1 MTLADIQTLYDF
13 NYWAKA
19 RIMSVVETL
28 NQDQFT
34 KDLGSSHGG
43 IHGTLV
49 HIVGAE
55 HIWLSRWVGQPVF
68 RLLNPT
74 DYPTIPAVRQKWDEV
89 EQQMGEFVGGLTE
102 ENLSAIVMY
111 KTTEGK
117 QFSNPLWQ
125 MMQHV
130 INHSTYHRGQI
141 VTMLRQLG
149 VKPIGT
155 DLITFYRE
163 KRS

>member
-1 MTLADIQTLYDF
+1 MTISDIQTLYDF

-19 RIMSVVETL
+19 RIMTVVETL
-28 NQDQFT
+28 SDEQFT

-43 IHGTLV
+43 IQGTLV

-55 HIWLSRWVGQPVF
+55 HIWLSRWIGQPANK
-68 RLLNPT
+68 LLDPK
-74 DYPTIPAVRQKWDEV
+74 DYSTIPAIRQKWDDV
-89 EQQMGEFVGGLTE
+89 EQDMSDFVSNLTE
-102 ENLSAIVMY
+102 ENLSATVTY
-111 KTTEGK
+111 RTTEGK
-117 QFSNPLWQ
+117 QLSNPLWE

-130 INHSTYHRGQI
+130 VNHSTYHRGQI

-155 DLITFYRE
+155 DLITFYRQ
-163 KRS
+163 KQQ

>member
-1 MTLADIQTLYDF
+1 MTLNDIHLLFEY

-19 RIMSVVETL
+19 RIMSVVERLTEE
-28 NQDQFT
+28 QFT
-34 KDLGSSHGG
+34 KNLGSSHSG

-55 HIWLSRWVGQPVF
+55 HIWLSRWIGKSEF
-68 RLLNPT
+68 KLLDPK
-74 DYPTIPAVRQKWDEV
+74 DYLTRAIMQEKWDEV
-89 EQQMGEFVGGLTE
+89 EQRMGEFVGSLTE
-102 ENLSAIVMY
+102 TDLSNVVTY
-111 KTTEGK
+111 RTTEGK

-125 MMQHV
+125 MMQHMV
-130 INHSTYHRGQI
+130 NHSTYHRGQV

-149 VKPIGT
+149 VRPIGT

-163 KRS
+163 KAT

>member
-1 MTLADIQTLYDF
+1 MTLNGIHLLFEY

-19 RIMSVVETL
+19 RIMSVVERLTEE
-28 NQDQFT
+28 QFT
-34 KDLGSSHGG
+34 QNLGSSHSG

-55 HIWLSRWVGQPVF
+55 HIWLSRWIGKSEF
-68 RLLNPT
+68 KLLDPK
-74 DYPTIPAVRQKWDEV
+74 DYPTRAIMQEKWDEV
-89 EQQMGEFVGGLTE
+89 EQRMGEFVGSLTE
-102 ENLSAIVMY
+102 TDLSNVVTY

-125 MMQHV
+125 MMQHMV
-130 INHSTYHRGQI
+130 NHSTYHRGQV

-149 VKPIGT
+149 VRPIGT

-163 KRS
+163 KAT

>member
-1 MTLADIQTLYDF
+1 MTLADIQTLYEF

-19 RIMSVVETL
+19 RIMGVVETL
-28 NQDQFT
+28 SQEQFT
-34 KDLGSSHGG
+34 KNLGSSHGG

-55 HIWLSRWVGQPVF
+55 HIWFSRWIGQSVNK
-68 RLLNPT
+68 LLEPN
-74 DYPTIPAVRQKWDEV
+74 DYSTVPAVRQKWDEV
-89 EQQMGEFVGGLTE
+89 EQGVSEFISNLTE
-102 ENLSAIVMY
+102 ENLSAVITY

-125 MMQHV
+125 MMQHMV
-130 INHSTYHRGQI
+130 NHSTYHRGQI
-141 VTMLRQLG
+141 VTMLRQPG

-163 KRS
+163 KQS

>member
-1 MTLADIQTLYDF
+1 MMLADIRTLYEF

-19 RIMSVVETL
+19 RIMRVVETL
-28 NQDQFT
+28 SGEQFT
-34 KDLGSSHGG
+34 KNLGSSHGG
-43 IHGTLV
+43 IHETLV

-55 HIWLSRWVGQPVF
+55 HIWLSRWIGQPVF
-68 RLLNPT
+68 KLLDPN
-74 DYPTIPAVRQKWDEV
+74 DYLTIPTVRQKWDEV
-89 EQQMGEFVGGLTE
+89 EQGMSQFVSNLTE
-102 ENLSAIVMY
+102 ENLSALVTY

-125 MMQHV
+125 MMHHLV
-130 INHSTYHRGQI
+130 NHSTYHRGQI

-163 KRS
+163 KQA

>member
-1 MTLADIQTLYDF
+1 MTLNDIHLLFEY

-19 RIMSVVETL
+19 RIMSVVERLTEE
-28 NQDQFT
+28 QFT
-34 KDLGSSHGG
+34 KNLGSSHSG

-55 HIWLSRWVGQPVF
+55 HIWLSRWIGKSEF
-68 RLLNPT
+68 KLLDPK
-74 DYPTIPAVRQKWDEV
+74 DYLTRAIMQEKWDEV
-89 EQQMGEFVGGLTE
+89 EQRMGEFVGSLTE
-102 ENLSAIVMY
+102 TDLSNVVTY

-125 MMQHV
+125 MMQHMV
-130 INHSTYHRGQI
+130 NHSTYHRGQV

-149 VKPIGT
+149 VRPIGT

-163 KRS
+163 KAT

>member
-28 NQDQFT
+28 SQEQFT
-34 KDLGSSHGG
+34 KNLGSSHGG

-55 HIWLSRWVGQPVF
+55 HIWLSRWIGQAVF
-68 RLLNPT
+68 RLLDPK
-74 DYPTIPAVRQKWDEV
+74 DYSTIPAVRQKWDEV

-102 ENLSAIVMY
+102 ENLSAIVTY
-111 KTTEGK
+111 KTTEGR

-163 KRS
+163 KQS

>member
-1 MTLADIQTLYDF
+1 MTLTDTQALFEF

-19 RIMSVVETL
+19 RLMTVVESL
-28 NQDQFT
+28 SYEQFA
-34 KDLGSSHGG
+34 KDLGSSHRS
-43 IHGTLV
+43 IHGTLI

-55 HIWLSRWVGQPVF
+55 HVWLSRWTGQPVLK
-68 RLLNPT
+68 LLDLK
-74 DYPTIPAVRQKWDEV
+74 DYPTIPTVRQKWDEV
-89 EQQMGEFVGGLTE
+89 EQAVSEFVSELTNE
-102 ENLSAIVMY
+102 RLSAVVTY

-117 QFSNPLWQ
+117 QFSNVLWQ

-130 INHSTYHRGQI
+130 VNHSTYHRGQI

-163 KRS
+163 RQP

>member
-1 MTLADIQTLYDF
+1 MTLNDIHLLFEY

-19 RIMSVVETL
+19 RIMSVVERLTEE
-28 NQDQFT
+28 QFT
-34 KDLGSSHGG
+34 KNLGSSHSG

-55 HIWLSRWVGQPVF
+55 HIWLSRWIGKSEF
-68 RLLNPT
+68 KLLDPK
-74 DYPTIPAVRQKWDEV
+74 DYPTRAIMQEKWDEV
-89 EQQMGEFVGGLTE
+89 EQRMGEFVGSLTE
-102 ENLSAIVMY
+102 TDLSNVVTY
-111 KTTEGK
+111 RTTEGK

-125 MMQHV
+125 MMQHMV
-130 INHSTYHRGQI
+130 NHSTYHRGQV

-149 VKPIGT
+149 VRPIGT

-163 KRS
+163 KAT